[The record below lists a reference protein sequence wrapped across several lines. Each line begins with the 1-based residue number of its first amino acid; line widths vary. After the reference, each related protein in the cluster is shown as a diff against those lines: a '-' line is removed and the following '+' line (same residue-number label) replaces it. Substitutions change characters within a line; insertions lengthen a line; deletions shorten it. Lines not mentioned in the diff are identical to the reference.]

1 MSQWTHT
8 CCFNLKRSVTFLD
21 DVVWGNLEFKQTSK
35 SAELQTFFGEFPQ
48 CGHCKIAF
56 ANTACRV
63 CQTFEVVKL
72 YDSAV
77 SLWRLISDSSSRSDS
92 PNCSVSLRGAL
103 GPGRKKQEEG
113 CGVEPTLFV
122 VSRIFKIWLGKKKKS
137 DIKGIWQVYI
147 FFKNLAYS
155 CTCRSY
161 LKFLAVIITVIII
174 TPMGRE
180 VMRLWGSGAVLS
192 HVYCFVPQPCEITG
206 GLV

>member
-1 MSQWTHT
+1 MWSLQN
-8 CCFNLKRSVTFLD
+8 CFCKYCLPSLPDVRSCEIIWLCSFAVEADL
-21 DVVWGNLEFKQTSK
+21 WLLLPEWQSK
-35 SAELQTFFGEFPQ
+35 L
-48 CGHCKIAF
+48 
-56 ANTACRV
+56 
-63 CQTFEVVKL
+63 
-72 YDSAV
+72 
-77 SLWRLISDSSSRSDS
+77 
-92 PNCSVSLRGAL
+92 CSVSLRGAL